1 MTWLVIVPA
10 RAGSKGV
17 PGKNVAEVGGRPLV
31 AYTLQTSKEVVD
43 ATKGAELL
51 VSTDDERV
59 RAIAEEMGISVPF
72 LRPAAL
78 SGDNARSYDFV
89 VHALD
94 WWARWGKSF
103 EFVLIL
109 QPTCPLRTVDGVRDA
124 MRWLEN
130 SPGKDSLI
138 SGFRTSAINP
148 DVLYD
153 PGEEG
158 CAVPRWLENSPG
170 KDSLIS
176 GFRTSAIN
184 PDVLYDPGE
193 EGCAVPIVPTHGAG
207 GRRQEVPEV
216 LVRNGTLYGVRT
228 SFLRQ
233 SGKLICDRPL
243 FVEMP
248 EADSINVDAPADL
261 KRLRQRFSDE

>member
-10 RAGSKGV
+10 RAGSKGL

-31 AYTLQTSKEVVD
+31 AYTLQTSKEVV
-43 ATKGAELL
+43 AVTKGAELL
-51 VSTDDERV
+51 VSTDDKRV
-59 RAIAEEMGISVPF
+59 RSIAEEMGISVPF

-94 WWARWGKSF
+94 WWARRGKSF

-109 QPTCPLRTVDGVRDA
+109 QPTCPLRTVEGVRDA

-148 DVLYD
+148 D
-153 PGEEG
+153 
-158 CAVPRWLENSPG
+158 
-170 KDSLIS
+170 I
-176 GFRTSAIN
+176 
-184 PDVLYDPGE
+184 LYDPGE
-193 EGCAVPIVPTHGAG
+193 EGCAVPIVPSHGAG
-207 GRRQEVPEV
+207 RRRQEVPEV

-243 FVEMP
+243 FVEMS

-261 KRLRQRFSDE
+261 KRLRQRFSNE